1 MILTYLILVVISW
14 IVSNKLY
21 YIPFSKFYF
30 VILILPALS
39 ISMSVM
45 NCNMTPMTRYIILIL
60 AVAFY
65 GIEMYMNYK
74 KVKLYLSQNAVYTNF
89 TVIVFLSFSYDFLG
103 HKRGY
108 NLGYYFIYLL
118 LVVVSGFRYR
128 IGADTFAYQDFFE
141 EEQVYLSD
149 LSLADYFSYR
159 WEPLFIFFVALIK
172 STINDFI
179 FFRQFIQL

>member
-128 IGADTFAYQDFFE
+128 IGADTFAYQDF
-141 EEQVYLSD
+141 LKRS
-149 LSLADYFSYR
+149 R
-159 WEPLFIFFVALIK
+159 FICPTYPQLIIFIQMGAFIYFFVALIK

>member
-1 MILTYLILVVISW
+1 MP
-14 IVSNKLY
+14 
-21 YIPFSKFYF
+21 YIP
-30 VILILPALS
+30 ILLL
-39 ISMSVM
+39 
-45 NCNMTPMTRYIILIL
+45 L
-60 AVAFY
+60 F
-65 GIEMYMNYK
+65 
-74 KVKLYLSQNAVYTNF
+74 
-89 TVIVFLSFSYDFLG
+89 FLSFSYDFLG

-159 WEPLFIFFVALIK
+159 WEPLFIFFRGFNK
-172 STINDFI
+172 INYKRFY
-179 FFRQFIQL
+179 FFSDSSFNYNKFGCFLVHLF

>member
-1 MILTYLILVVISW
+1 MP
-14 IVSNKLY
+14 
-21 YIPFSKFYF
+21 YIP
-30 VILILPALS
+30 ILLL
-39 ISMSVM
+39 
-45 NCNMTPMTRYIILIL
+45 L
-60 AVAFY
+60 F
-65 GIEMYMNYK
+65 
-74 KVKLYLSQNAVYTNF
+74 
-89 TVIVFLSFSYDFLG
+89 FLSFSYDFLG

-179 FFRQFIQL
+179 FFQIVHSIIINSVVFWFISSNTKNKFTAVFLYFLYLL